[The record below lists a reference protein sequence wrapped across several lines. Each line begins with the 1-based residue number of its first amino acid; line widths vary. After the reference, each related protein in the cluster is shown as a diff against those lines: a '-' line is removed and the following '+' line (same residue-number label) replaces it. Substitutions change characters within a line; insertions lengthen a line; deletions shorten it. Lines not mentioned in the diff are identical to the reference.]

1 MFSSNPTVR
10 AVRWVVV
17 LVSVILLVPVELLPV
32 IRDDCLV
39 VHSNMVSAL
48 GSYN

>member
-1 MFSSNPTVR
+1 MGGGGASG
-10 AVRWVVV
+10 A
-17 LVSVILLVPVELLPV
+17 VSVILLVPVELLPV

>member
-10 AVRWVVV
+10 AVRWVV
-17 LVSVILLVPVELLPV
+17 VSVILLVPVELLPV